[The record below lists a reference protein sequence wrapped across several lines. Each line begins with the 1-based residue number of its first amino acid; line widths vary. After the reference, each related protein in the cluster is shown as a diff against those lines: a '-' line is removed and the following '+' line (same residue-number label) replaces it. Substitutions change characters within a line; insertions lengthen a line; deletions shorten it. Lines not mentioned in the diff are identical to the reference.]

1 MAPEFRPIFSGGT
14 GRSGTTLIGKIL
26 SRHESVLAGNPY
38 EIKFLTG
45 RGGLLDLV
53 DGVPIP
59 PTPGI
64 LKIVHPVS
72 SGRRF
77 INLAQSKRNI
87 AELERR
93 ILDDWWERPGK
104 RGGRAGLQQGFSLP
118 ILNAEI
124 EQLKLDYKRHPIC
137 SSRNFFY
144 KVVKSH
150 KHFKNSKVYVDT
162 TPTNIERSHQISE
175 LFENA
180 LFIHMQRSGKDTIS
194 SVLSE
199 PWGPKKPLV
208 AIDWWKRKLQSANRA
223 TQQLNSSQYLNIRL
237 EDLVAE
243 NRDET
248 YKEILNFLEISD
260 QEQINKYFTEEVDGN
275 RAHIGR
281 WRTDERLDSE
291 FHKKFDKV
299 VSELLDEGIAAY

>member
-1 MAPEFRPIFSGGT
+1 MTPEFRPVFSGGT

-45 RGGLLDLV
+45 KGGLLDLV
-53 DGVPIP
+53 DGIP
-59 PTPGI
+59 TSSAKDI
-64 LKIVHPVS
+64 LKIIHPIS

-77 INLAQSKRNI
+77 INLAQSERNI
-87 AELERR
+87 TELERR

-104 RGGRAGLQQGFSLP
+104 RGGTAGLQQGFSLP
-118 ILNAEI
+118 ILIAEI
-124 EQLKLDYKRHPIC
+124 EQLKLDYKGHPLC
-137 SSRNFFY
+137 SVRNFFY

-150 KHFKNSKVYVDT
+150 KHFKNPKVYVDT
-162 TPTNIERSHQISE
+162 TPTNIERSHQISG

-208 AIDWWKRKLQSANRA
+208 AIDWWKRKLQLANMA
-223 TQQLNSSQYLNIRL
+223 TQQLNSSQYLDIRL

-243 NRDET
+243 RRAET
-248 YKEILNFLEISD
+248 YRQILDFLEIRD
-260 QEQINKYFTEEVDGN
+260 QEQINKYFTEEVDSD

-291 FHKKFDKV
+291 FHSKFDRA
-299 VSELLDEGIAAY
+299 VSELLDEGIPAY